1 MTDETLAML
10 KQVMPDIKTTDDVLN
25 IIDSIKTIEKFNG
38 VHVDDVKRG
47 CLAFYLQCTDLT
59 GLGKL
64 WFMYRSGELDNML
77 FSCLLSELKLQ
88 QLLPTKRIVVKT
100 TINVEDF
107 RKVMVYILTT
117 SAAKGLDH
125 TTSVGNITTTR
136 HADHSSLRGLDLA
149 TCVREDKSHK
159 GTIDSTLSFT
169 AHQVQTALRQV
180 RKSERQVSQ
189 VEHQQQLQTARE
201 GSEALIR
208 SLGKQVTML
217 TEEKEKAQKVLLE
230 HKETIKQIQDTNTT
244 KETRNEELTAEN
256 IKLSNQL
263 KNNDNLQDEVR
274 ALREK
279 NETLQKLLSEKTQ
292 ETQQSQETSKD
303 TGARPKSWFGRLR
316 SSVKQT
322 MEHQNQGDDSRR
334 KEKQPEPEES
344 SSKASK
350 EEKTDLSSGKHLSQ
364 DYPINLKEQET
375 AERHDMS
382 TNILLVGC
390 KGNGKSHTGNTILG
404 HEAFRVTRKRG
415 TEQSSLGSSSHAVDG
430 VSRKVT
436 VVDTPGV
443 SQEMTESEFEELVQ
457 AVKMVPGGFDAI
469 CLVWDYTSSDKN
481 EDKEARVFQSLHR
494 LFGDELYK
502 HLVILVTHAQQE
514 DVQGFIYGLSEA
526 MGKIVSD
533 CSNHILA
540 IENKPDGDSVNKEQV
555 SKLFGCIENT
565 FGKYKDSDL
574 MCQIYD
580 GQRLQIALI
589 GKTGVGKSHTGN
601 TIIGHDMFKVADRA
615 SLVTTKCNFGYRK
628 KEDREI
634 AVLDTPGAF
643 STDDHNLVKM
653 MKELCRIDTLF
664 GDNGLHALVVVIS
677 SRAKFTESE
686 TKAIKF
692 FQRLF
697 GSKFVNYAII
707 LVTGKDNLRETT
719 ENELLTSSESL
730 RTILEQCG
738 NRYVFFDNTTRDETL
753 KRQQLVKLIQMI
765 DERVEEN
772 DGRPYTDD
780 FFKKGKRYMEEILEK
795 TKRQNL
801 TWSLIEQKLEA
812 KEKAEMDH
820 FRYLEVTVNKTG
832 H

>member
-1 MTDETLAML
+1 MDLSAEALSIVAEKMNVKWRVCVVNRDDFETSKTFLEHSRLANLQVTLHQYDSLKDICQHMMQAHLVLMLSRAEPFGLVGLEAIAAGSRTQQPAQVEKRKASTSESDEGAKAFKPEKPPLLPIKIEILKKVKPSVKTVKHLKDYAAATETLKSEITMTDETLAML
-10 KQVMPDIKTTDDVLN
+10 K
-25 IIDSIKTIEKFNG
+25 
-38 VHVDDVKRG
+38 
-47 CLAFYLQCTDLT
+47 
-59 GLGKL
+59 
-64 WFMYRSGELDNML
+64 
-77 FSCLLSELKLQ
+77 Q

-390 KGNGKSHTGNTILG
+390 KGNGKI
-404 HEAFRVTRKRG
+404 
-415 TEQSSLGSSSHAVDG
+415 
-430 VSRKVT
+430 
-436 VVDTPGV
+436 VDTPGV

-555 SKLFGCIENT
+555 
-565 FGKYKDSDL
+565 
-574 MCQIYD
+574 
-580 GQRLQIALI
+580 
-589 GKTGVGKSHTGN
+589 
-601 TIIGHDMFKVADRA
+601 
-615 SLVTTKCNFGYRK
+615 
-628 KEDREI
+628 
-634 AVLDTPGAF
+634 
-643 STDDHNLVKM
+643 
-653 MKELCRIDTLF
+653 
-664 GDNGLHALVVVIS
+664 
-677 SRAKFTESE
+677 
-686 TKAIKF
+686 
-692 FQRLF
+692 
-697 GSKFVNYAII
+697 
-707 LVTGKDNLRETT
+707 
-719 ENELLTSSESL
+719 
-730 RTILEQCG
+730 
-738 NRYVFFDNTTRDETL
+738 
-753 KRQQLVKLIQMI
+753 
-765 DERVEEN
+765 
-772 DGRPYTDD
+772 
-780 FFKKGKRYMEEILEK
+780 
-795 TKRQNL
+795 
-801 TWSLIEQKLEA
+801 KLE
-812 KEKAEMDH
+812 
-820 FRYLEVTVNKTG
+820 
-832 H
+832 